1 MPRPRRS
8 PARFVWAALFT
19 AAAAV
24 GVLPDL
30 SFGLDRRSPFV
41 QIVSFRWQ
49 LLVAGLVLLIVLGV
63 VTLLKARRAW
73 PFTAG
78 LAAVLLIGAG
88 MVAPRVLPDPVPTTG
103 TPFKVLSFNVYEGR
117 ADTKALA
124 DLIRTEQPDVVALP
138 EAGQRFADKLAP
150 LIEPMGYR
158 LRSSVDEDEDDVNGV
173 TAAVAARL
181 GDVSFRV
188 GHNTVDV
195 PGRPDHRGHA
205 RRAARWSPFHSVAP
219 VPGAVPEWRD
229 DMALLPTWCAGPTPA
244 IVAGDFNATLDHSLL
259 RAGMAGCGDAAAQ
272 RGDGPRPD
280 LGPDPTHPG
289 DRPADRPRAGQP
301 RHRGGD
307 VPRCATCPAVTTTPS
322 SPRCA
327 CPDRAA
333 AVRVTTWGPAPRRSA
348 TAPTGRPRPLG
359 RAPGRGL
366 SGSPP
371 RGRGP
376 TRRTSAPG
384 VR

>member
-1 MPRPRRS
+1 VPRHAAERGRAVSAPPDRVDTAGEDRRVPRPRRS

-30 SFGLDRRSPFV
+30 LFGLDRRSPFV

-63 VTLLKARRAW
+63 VTLKARRAW

-188 GHNTVDV
+188 GHNTSTFPDV
-195 PGRPDHRGHA
+195 QITGGTLGA
-205 RRAARWSPFHSVAP
+205 LKVVAFHSVAP

-272 RGDGPRPD
+272 RGDGLAP
-280 LGPDPTHPG
+280 
-289 DRPADRPRAGQP
+289 
-301 RHRGGD
+301 
-307 VPRCATCPAVTTTPS
+307 
-322 SPRCA
+322 
-327 CPDRAA
+327 
-333 AVRVTTWGPAPRRSA
+333 TWGPTQRTRVIGPQIDHVLANHGIVAESFRVVDLPRSDHHAILTTLRL
-348 TAPTGRPRPLG
+348 P
-359 RAPGRGL
+359 
-366 SGSPP
+366 
-371 RGRGP
+371 
-376 TRRTSAPG
+376 
-384 VR
+384 